1 MNGEAVRA
9 FLVPPAHTDGEQLRL
24 FSQRPTCS
32 ARADVFRTN
41 MYPIVDVA
49 NGGSFGG
56 MIEALETAIGLS
68 GPNTKVIPGHGF
80 GFTDR
85 DGLLEVMVMLL
96 DIRHRVTA
104 LIDQGLTLEE
114 VVAATPIAHHDE
126 RWGQYRP
133 GPPTT

>member
-9 FLVPPAHTDGEQLRL
+9 FLVPPAHTDGDSCVYFPEADVLR
-24 FSQRPTCS
+24 TG
-32 ARADVFRTN
+32 DVFRTN